1 MEGRSPDISIIQHL
15 VREGEDNIMLKITTQ
30 QEIGTLR
37 LILEG
42 RLAGPWLNEVEQ
54 SWRIIKDSMT
64 VRYVVDL
71 TGVTYI
77 EAQGTMLLNRMW
89 QEGAEFIVSGC
100 CNKPIVEHITG
111 THLRH
116 AQSKERKRRI

>member
-1 MEGRSPDISIIQHL
+1 
-15 VREGEDNIMLKITTQ
+15 MLKITTQ
-30 QEIGTLR
+30 QETGVQR

-42 RLAGPWLNEVEQ
+42 RLAGPWLNELEQ
-54 SWRIIKDSMT
+54 SWRTVKGSMS

-77 EAQGTMLLNRMW
+77 EAQGTTLLNRMW

-100 CNKPIVEHITG
+100 CNKPIIEHITG
-111 THLRH
+111 TQPRH
-116 AQSKERKRRI
+116 SETRQRKRNI